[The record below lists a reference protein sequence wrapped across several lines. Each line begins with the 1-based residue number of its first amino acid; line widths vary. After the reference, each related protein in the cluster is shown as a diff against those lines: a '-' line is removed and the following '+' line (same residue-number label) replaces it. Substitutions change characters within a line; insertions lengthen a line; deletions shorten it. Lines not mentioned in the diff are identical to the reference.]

1 MQQPARGAFEIEPCA
16 ETIGQLVR
24 VALSDKGRL
33 RPDTARMQCLP
44 IRRAGQLCGLHFAL
58 RGPRDVL
65 LTAVW
70 DASTNTLWCYDSRG
84 ERFLQTQPAEAPAA
98 SEKMIDDSPVH

>member
-1 MQQPARGAFEIEPCA
+1 
-16 ETIGQLVR
+16 
-24 VALSDKGRL
+24 
-33 RPDTARMQCLP
+33 MQCLP
-44 IRRAGQLCGLHFAL
+44 IRRAGELCGLHFAL

-84 ERFLQTQPAEAPAA
+84 ERFQTTQPVTDATET
-98 SEKMIDDSPVH
+98 EKMIDDPNAH